1 MPAPGG
7 ERTGR
12 CAPGRGRF
20 DAPARLGSAGNG
32 GFGRPKQQKR
42 PARFP
47 RGEAQALAFLEIER
61 LRDEADDDAGRAR
74 PQSFFNG
81 PEGLIVLLR
90 LDESEALRIETQ
102 SLESMAMKPAHGVEA
117 RCRCDDEN
125 GSALGERDHE
135 SGEEAQSRRHIKRR
149 GGMNLMDA
157 VERQALA
164 RQQPVE
170 GRKPKGKEP
179 AGIAR
184 SGSRPR
190 HQPAQILEANG
201 TRTP

>member
-7 ERTGR
+7 ERAR
-12 CAPGRGRF
+12 CFAPGRGRLY
-20 DAPARLGSAGNG
+20 APARLGSAGNG
-32 GFGRPKQQKR
+32 GFGRPEQQKR

-74 PQSFFNG
+74 PQGLFDG

-117 RCRCDDEN
+117 RCRGDDEEGAALRK
-125 GSALGERDHE
+125 GSHE
-135 SGEEAQSRRHIKRR
+135 GGEEAQGRRHIEERS
-149 GGMNLMDA
+149 GMDFMDA
-157 VERQALA
+157 FQGETLPG
-164 RQQPVE
+164 QQPVD
-170 GRKPKGKEP
+170 GRKAEGKE
-179 AGIAR
+179 ASGISGR
-184 SGSRPR
+184 GSRSC
-190 HQPAQILEANG
+190 HQSAQILEANG